1 MRILAI
7 PFLIE
12 ASKRNQVAS
21 VQQGLFHFLFICE
34 ELKNVLV
41 DIVVVVVNVTDVVII
56 VVDVDVAAVA
66 VAVVNA
72 VGRSRQFWTLFMV
85 TLHLLNLL
93 DKSSRDGR

>member
-56 VVDVDVAAVA
+56 VVDVDVDVAVAAVA
-66 VAVVNA
+66 VVVVND
-72 VGRSRQFWTLFMV
+72 SWSLSTI
-85 TLHLLNLL
+85 L
-93 DKSSRDGR
+93 DVIYGDSPSPESPG

>member
-41 DIVVVVVNVTDVVII
+41 DIAVVVANVTDVVII
-56 VVDVDVAAVA
+56 VVDVNVAAVA
-66 VAVVNA
+66 VVAVVVND
-72 VGRSRQFWTLFMV
+72 SWSLSTI
-85 TLHLLNLL
+85 L
-93 DKSSRDGR
+93 DVIYGDSPSPESPG

>member
-66 VAVVNA
+66 AVAVAVAVVND
-72 VGRSRQFWTLFMV
+72 SWSLSTI
-85 TLHLLNLL
+85 L
-93 DKSSRDGR
+93 DVIYGDSPSPESPG